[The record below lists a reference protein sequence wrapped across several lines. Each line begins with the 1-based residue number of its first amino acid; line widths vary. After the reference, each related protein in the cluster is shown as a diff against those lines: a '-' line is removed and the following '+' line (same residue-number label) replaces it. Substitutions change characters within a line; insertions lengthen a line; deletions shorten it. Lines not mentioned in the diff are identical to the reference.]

1 MLPSKK
7 PTRIL
12 IVEDDEDDFLIISG
26 CLKDIPD
33 SNFLIDWCYN
43 YDESLRRMFG
53 EGYDI
58 YFVDYLLGEKTGLD
72 FLGDAIASGCEDPI
86 VLLTGIDS
94 REIDIKAM
102 TTGAVDYLIKSE
114 INTEKLERCIRY
126 SLERSAALKA
136 IKANERKFYSIF
148 EKSKD
153 AFFLTDEDLVF
164 RDVNSATS
172 DFFKYSKT
180 ELLQLSLYGL
190 LARQELVPLLEEQL
204 ARTGEVDDQEVEFLT
219 RTKERKTCI
228 LSLSQQFKADG
239 ELYIQGIIHDI
250 TNLKRIER
258 ATLQIEKL
266 RSTALLLR
274 TLAHEVRNPLTNI
287 NLSVEQLKPEIG
299 DGLAGDAGIYLDIII
314 RNCNRIDALI
324 SELLDLARPGDILL
338 KRASLQEIMDK
349 SLAAASDR
357 LALNGIRVELSYPEE
372 GSYIMADVEKLKI
385 AFLNIIINAI
395 EAMPRESGR
404 LAVSISREESFYK
417 LLIRDNGSGIPEE
430 NLSRIFEPYFTSKK
444 NGFGLG
450 LAATWNIIRSHK
462 GSIDVYSHAD
472 EGTSFIILFDK
483 APVEEDIRQSLAG
496 IGPVPDGSETEDA
509 TC

>member
-1 MLPSKK
+1 MFPQKP

-12 IVEDDEDDFLIISG
+12 IVEDDEDDFMIING

-33 SNFLIDWCYN
+33 RDFVIDWCYN
-43 YDESLRRMFG
+43 YDDALHRMFG

-72 FLGDAIASGCEDPI
+72 FLRDAIRNGCEDPI

-94 REIDIKAM
+94 REIDVKAM
-102 TTGAVDYLIKSE
+102 TTGAVDYLVKSE

-126 SLERSAALKA
+126 SLERSASLKA
-136 IKANERKFYSIF
+136 IKTNERKFYSIF

-153 AFFLTDEDLVF
+153 AVFLADENLVF

-172 DFFKYSKT
+172 EFFKYSKE
-180 ELLQLSLYGL
+180 ELLQLSLYAL
-190 LARQELVPLLEEQL
+190 FARQESIPLLEDQL
-204 ARTGEVDDQEVEFLT
+204 MRTGEVDDQEVELLT
-219 RTKERKTCI
+219 RTKERKNCI
-228 LSLSQQFKADG
+228 LSLSQQTHASG
-239 ELYIQGIIHDI
+239 EAYIQGIIHDI

-287 NLSVEQLKPEIG
+287 NLSVEQLKPELG
-299 DGLAGDAGIYLDIII
+299 EGVGGDAGIYLDIIM
-314 RNCNRIDALI
+314 RNCNRIDVLI
-324 SELLDLARPGDILL
+324 SELLDLARPGEISLE
-338 KRASLQEIMDK
+338 KASLQMILDK

-357 LALNGIRVELSYPEE
+357 LSLNGIQLELVYPEQA
-372 GSYIMADVEKLKI
+372 SHIMADVEKLKI

-395 EAMPRESGR
+395 EAMPKESGR
-404 LAVSISREESFYK
+404 LIISIVQEADFYK
-417 LLIRDNGSGIPEE
+417 VMIRDNGSGIPEE

-462 GSIDVYSHAD
+462 GSIDVFSHAE
-472 EGTSFIILFDK
+472 EGTTFITIFDK
-483 APVEEDIRQSLAG
+483 ALG
-496 IGPVPDGSETEDA
+496 
-509 TC
+509 

>member
-1 MLPSKK
+1 MFPQKP

-12 IVEDDEDDFLIISG
+12 IVEDDEDDFMIING

-33 SNFLIDWCYN
+33 RDFVIDWCYN
-43 YDESLRRMFG
+43 YDDALHRMFG

-72 FLGDAIASGCEDPI
+72 FLRDAIRNGCEDPI

-94 REIDIKAM
+94 REIDVKAM
-102 TTGAVDYLIKSE
+102 TTGAVDYLVKSE

-126 SLERSAALKA
+126 SLKRSASLKA
-136 IKANERKFYSIF
+136 IKTNERKFYSIF

-153 AFFLTDEDLVF
+153 AVFLADENLVF

-172 DFFKYSKT
+172 EFFKYSKE
-180 ELLQLSLYGL
+180 ELLQLSLYAL
-190 LARQELVPLLEEQL
+190 FARQESIPLLEDQL
-204 ARTGEVDDQEVEFLT
+204 MRTGEDDDQEVELLT
-219 RTKERKTCI
+219 RTKERKNCI
-228 LSLSQQFKADG
+228 LSLSQQTHASG
-239 ELYIQGIIHDI
+239 EAYIQGIIHDI

-274 TLAHEVRNPLTNI
+274 TLAHEVRNPLTNK
-287 NLSVEQLKPEIG
+287 NLSVEQLKPELG
-299 DGLAGDAGIYLDIII
+299 EGVGGDAGIYLDIIM
-314 RNCNRIDALI
+314 RNCNRIDVLI
-324 SELLDLARPGDILL
+324 SELLDLARPGEISLE
-338 KRASLQEIMDK
+338 KASLQMILDK

-357 LALNGIRVELSYPEE
+357 LSLNGIQLELVYPEQA
-372 GSYIMADVEKLKI
+372 SHIMADVEKLKI

-395 EAMPRESGR
+395 EAMPKESGR
-404 LAVSISREESFYK
+404 LIISIVQEADFYK
-417 LLIRDNGSGIPEE
+417 VMIRDNGSGIPEE

-462 GSIDVYSHAD
+462 GSIDVFSHAE
-472 EGTSFIILFDK
+472 EGTTFITIFDK
-483 APVEEDIRQSLAG
+483 ALG
-496 IGPVPDGSETEDA
+496 
-509 TC
+509 